1 MTPSTK
7 PPSTKPCVK
16 QSALL
21 PGVVAALVVGTS
33 SLYLDRL
40 MSHAHAQGAP
50 QTVTKLTIDV
60 NKVTTGYRATKLV
73 GAPVQNDAGEK
84 IGTIDDLIVGR
95 DDRVPYAI
103 VSVGGFLGVGDKLV
117 AVPFAIFKV
126 YPDKTV
132 LPYATRDT
140 LKNLAKFTYAR

>member
-1 MTPSTK
+1 M
-7 PPSTKPCVK
+7 K
-16 QSALL
+16 QSGLL

-40 MSHAHAQGAP
+40 TSHAQAQGAP
-50 QTVTKLTIDV
+50 QTVTKLSIDV
-60 NKVTTGYRATKLV
+60 DKITTGYRATKLV
-73 GAPVQNDAGEK
+73 GASVQNDAGEK

-103 VSVGGFLGVGDKLV
+103 VSVGGFLGMGEKLV
-117 AVPFAIFKV
+117 AVPFAVFKI

-132 LPYATRDT
+132 LPDATRDT
-140 LKNLAKFTYAR
+140 LKSLARFNYAK